1 VRKTTALEKISAL
14 VSLDLGFG
22 DPKPEDD
29 SILQEMDY
37 YMSGSAKGSDSIAY
51 QNQKNIDPKLHEFN
65 RRKREE
71 EEELERKKLE
81 KQEGEKLERDRMNK
95 MIIMIIKQ
103 IGVSL
108 IMKTKTKQTVEINYI
123 CIQNFELAYIEQRDY
138 KTIQMRMKNLN
149 IDNNTDF
156 QTLCPVNWT
165 PSFQEE
171 IAKNKNKYYFD
182 ICFIFDQNSDEV
194 IKQP

>member
-1 VRKTTALEKISAL
+1 MT
-14 VSLDLGFG
+14 G
-22 DPKPEDD
+22 
-29 SILQEMDY
+29 
-37 YMSGSAKGSDSIAY
+37 SGKGSESIRY
-51 QNQKNIDPKLHEFN
+51 QNQKIHDPKVREFN
-65 RRKREE
+65 QRRREA
-71 EEELERKKLE
+71 EEELERKKFE
-81 KQEGEKLERDRMNK
+81 KQEEERLERDKMNK

-103 IGVSL
+103 IGISL

-138 KTIQMRMKNLN
+138 KTVQMRIKNLN

-165 PSFQEE
+165 PSFREE
-171 IAKNKNKYYFD
+171 IAKNKSKYYFD

-194 IKQP
+194 ITNKILIPKSFIF